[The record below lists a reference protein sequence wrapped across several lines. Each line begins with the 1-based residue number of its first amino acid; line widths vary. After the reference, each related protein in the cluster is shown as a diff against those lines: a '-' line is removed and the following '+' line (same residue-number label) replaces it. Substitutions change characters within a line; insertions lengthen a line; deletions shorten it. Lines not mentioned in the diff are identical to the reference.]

1 MMNLSLI
8 FKNKHRLFYSVL
20 GVIAVIIIS
29 LDSLVYGIILLV
41 LIILGIFIPTDDN
54 ENELFEQIN
63 SIMAQGA
70 VGNLEDRVVNIPID
84 SKYFNIAWSYNNLLD
99 QTEAFIRDAQSA
111 ISLAS
116 VGDKSAVM
124 FADGFTGSFS
134 STVKPINKAVEGI
147 LLSKR
152 VEVQNQLSKAFNSIG
167 GGTTGGIMQIKD
179 DIEKGSVAMQDI
191 VKASDKTSEASRQS
205 MEAVGAIE
213 KNFEELS
220 QSIDTTSQSAMNL
233 SEQSKEISSI
243 AELIK
248 DIADQTNLLA
258 LNAAIEAARAGAH
271 GRGFAVVADEVRK
284 LAERTAK
291 ATQEISI
298 TISTLQQE
306 TVELHSNSKNMSV
319 LASQSVEY
327 VSEFS
332 TTIEDFNTSSIQ
344 SSRDASFINGIFM
357 VSLAKI
363 DHIIFKSKGYSA
375 VLGNTKNTFF
385 EDHSKCRFGQWYLN
399 EGKKEF
405 GDKKAYSEIEKPH
418 HKLHEAVIENMKLV
432 EDGSIYDPINTKI
445 IIQRFKEME
454 DSSEELFCLF
464 DAMIQ
469 E

>member
-8 FKNKHRLFYSVL
+8 FKNKQTLFYIVFGL
-20 GVIAVIIIS
+20 IAVLVVS
-29 LDSLVYGIILLV
+29 LNSLLYGALLLGLMIV
-41 LIILGIFIPTDDN
+41 GIFIPVENN

-70 VGNLEDRVVNIPID
+70 DGKLEERVVNIPVD

-99 QTEAFIRDAQSA
+99 QIEAFIRDAQSA

-116 VGDKSAVM
+116 VGDKSAIM
-124 FADGFTGSFS
+124 FADGFKGGFS
-134 STVKPINKAVEGI
+134 RTVTPINKAVEGI

-152 VEVQNQLSKAFNSIG
+152 VEIQGELSKAFNSIG
-167 GGTTGGIMQIKD
+167 GGTTGGIIQIKD

-205 MEAVGAIE
+205 MESVDAIE

-258 LNAAIEAARAGAH
+258 LNAAIEAARAGTH

-332 TTIEDFNTSSIQ
+332 STIEDFNASSIQ

-375 VLGNTKNTFF
+375 VLGNTKNSSF
-385 EDHSKCRFGQWYLN
+385 EDHTKCRFGQWYLN

-405 GDKKAYSEIEKPH
+405 GDKKSYTKIEKPH
-418 HKLHEAVIENMKLV
+418 HKLHNAVIENMRLV
-432 EDGSIYDPINTKI
+432 ENGSIFDPNNTKI
-445 IIQRFKEME
+445 IIQRFQEME
-454 DSSEELFCLF
+454 EASDELFKLF
-464 DAMIQ
+464 DEIIQ